1 MNLEIKKMS
10 YFDFLMSSYEIEK
23 LKIWIS
29 VLVIWVYIVYD
40 IWTKNKQIPWKN
52 LIVNMAPSG
61 FLISITIN
69 VFVYFV
75 VYFFKYKRAMKD
87 SPVIKAQVSE
97 NFIKSFYIFG
107 DTQKYSMKKY
117 TEFVKIFEKAN
128 GFYFTLTR
136 RIALFI
142 PKRGL
147 SVEENAYIKKI
158 VDKYK
163 TTGKKKVEIKNKK
176 KK

>member
-10 YFDFLMSSYEIEK
+10 YFDFLTSSYEIEK

-40 IWTKNKQIPWKN
+40 IWTKNKGISWKN
-52 LIVNMAPSG
+52 LIINMAPSG
-61 FLISITIN
+61 LLISISIN

-87 SPVIKAQVSE
+87 SSVIKAQISE

-107 DTQKYSMKKY
+107 DKQKYSMKKY
-117 TEFVKIFEKAN
+117 TEFVKIFERAN

-147 SVEENAYIKKI
+147 SAEQSEYIKKI
-158 VDKYK
+158 VDKHK
-163 TTGKKKVEIKNKK
+163 TTGKKKENTKNKK